1 MAISF
6 DKSQTIPSTP
16 PLKEYRMNIGRDY
29 FRTKKPLA
37 PVQKNFGRTSTIES
51 HGPDGKVRGNAQQLI
66 DRYTL
71 LGKDAMRESDVV
83 LAESYFQHAEHY
95 RRLLATMRRTEA
107 IAEANKPVSRSEESQ
122 SPAEESIILAPP
134 VAREEFF
141 DGPIDAQDAF
151 LED

>member
-1 MAISF
+1 
-6 DKSQTIPSTP
+6 
-16 PLKEYRMNIGRDY
+16 MNIGRDY

-95 RRLLATMRRTEA
+95 RRLLGSMRRTEA
-107 IAEANKPVSRSEESQ
+107 VAEANKPVNRSEEVHSA
-122 SPAEESIILAPP
+122 PEESIILAPAAAP
-134 VAREEFF
+134 EEFF
-141 DGPIDAQDAF
+141 DGPMDDQDTF
-151 LED
+151 VED